1 MSKVF
6 GYPEYDEKGEK
17 ILTTYDNEY
26 KAMMMDIRVYRMKAG
41 EKRTFCR
48 EGEEIAVLLLSSP
61 EISPI
66 NGTEMKQQQPEKMCS
81 QRDLGVFMDVQEL
94 RSQLWQMRS
103 RRSLSSAQ
111 RMRKISVQ
119 GFTNRKTLHGDIPA

>member
-41 EKRTFCR
+41 ETRTFLR
-48 EGEEIAVLLLSSP
+48 EGEETAVLLLDVP
-61 EISPI
+61 QLIADVVLIQPLLRLLA
-66 NGTEMKQQQPEKMCS
+66 GTA
-81 QRDLGVFMDVQEL
+81 LGIANKNHG
-94 RSQLWQMRS
+94 
-103 RRSLSSAQ
+103 SLLL
-111 RMRKISVQ
+111 
-119 GFTNRKTLHGDIPA
+119 FH

>member
-41 EKRTFCR
+41 ETRTFLR
-48 EGEEIAVLLLSSP
+48 EGE
-61 EISPI
+61 
-66 NGTEMKQQQPEKMCS
+66 
-81 QRDLGVFMDVQEL
+81 
-94 RSQLWQMRS
+94 
-103 RRSLSSAQ
+103 
-111 RMRKISVQ
+111 
-119 GFTNRKTLHGDIPA
+119 

>member
-41 EKRTFCR
+41 ETRTFLR
-48 EGEEIAVLLLSSP
+48 EGEETAVLLLSGN
-61 EISPI
+61 ITYKWKDH
-66 NGTEMKQQQPEKMCS
+66 GAFT
-81 QRDLGVFMDVQEL
+81 DAQEQ
-94 RSQLWQMRS
+94 RSQLWQMQS
-103 RRSLSSAQ
+103 HRSLFSAQ
-111 RMRKISVQ
+111 RMKKISVQ
-119 GFTNRKTLHGDIPA
+119 NFINRKMLRGDIPVWANSEMLQREG